1 MEATWYKRVIL
12 CVCVCVCVLGGAY
25 MCVYMFTHMFAEIR
39 KQRKQ
44 QRPMHQK
51 SLPSDLVLG
60 IKSTPDKCLD
70 INKVKAVQEQ
80 P

>member
-1 MEATWYKRVIL
+1 
-12 CVCVCVCVLGGAY
+12 